1 MRKWRLASSSSKIP
15 TGAQNFWPTAI
26 HGVLPS
32 YWGNEWDFY
41 WTSQPLAPHEG
52 DSLVRHIDA
61 EEARELDSHPIVTFG
76 MWAENPARRLYDSRG
91 YVHGGGQII
100 ADSAPFGPH

>member
-1 MRKWRLASSSSKIP
+1 M
-15 TGAQNFWPTAI
+15 
-26 HGVLPS
+26 
-32 YWGNEWDFY
+32 
-41 WTSQPLAPHEG
+41 
-52 DSLVRHIDA
+52 VRHIDA

-76 MWAENPARRLYDSRG
+76 MWSENPARRLYDSLG